1 MLRTNLSDALKDA
14 LRGQDQRS
22 LATVRLILAALKDRD
37 ICARGRGNT
46 DGIDDDA
53 EILDMLQSMVKQ
65 RRESIAMYEQGGRC
79 ELAQREQE
87 EIEVISRFMPEQL
100 GDDEIRTAVAEII
113 SELGAS
119 SLKDMGRVMASLKER
134 FSGRMDFGRASS
146 VVKENLA

>member
-46 DGIDDDA
+46 DGIDDA

-119 SLKDMGRVMASLKER
+119 SLKDMGWVMASLKER

>member
-46 DGIDDDA
+46 DGIDDA

-113 SELGAS
+113 SELGAY

>member
-46 DGIDDDA
+46 DGIDDA